1 MDKYI
6 GTLLGGR
13 YEVLDIL
20 GVGGMAVVY
29 KARCRVLNRYV
40 AIKMLKE
47 EFLQD
52 EEFRRRF
59 YNESQAVA
67 KLSHNNIVAVYDVAR
82 TDTQDYIVMEL
93 IDGISLKEYLQKKG
107 HLSWQETV
115 FFAQQIAKGLSHA
128 HSRGIIHQDIKPHN
142 IMLLRDGTVKV
153 TDFGIARLE
162 SNQET
167 RVVQEA
173 IGSVHYIAPEQAK
186 GSSIDAR
193 ADLYSLGV
201 VMYEMLTGK
210 LPFEGDS
217 AVAIVMQHINSVP
230 EMPSKVMPGVPRGMD
245 DIVMHAMCPNVTRRY
260 SSAQELYQD
269 LERIKQNPHTVFGYA
284 AHDSRGDAALFDET
298 RTIGDTNNAYHQP
311 MQQQAYQQQAY
322 QQQAA
327 YQQPQRQQ
335 GYQQQPRQQQQ
346 QGYQQQQRQ
355 QQRSSAQQQRQEYA
369 PRRQQNHHSSNNSNH
384 NKRKKKNNSAGLVFG
399 AIVAIVAVVALVV
412 GGMMLMGGNEED
424 KKDFVTVPYFIGQD
438 IDSILSKQNT
448 DYVDFKI
455 VEASKREYNSSYEE
469 GEVIRQDPTA
479 NKQVAKGT
487 TITLT
492 VCGSKEDEEEQE
504 EGYKLIDFSN
514 MELEEVERLLRQNGL
529 ENAYKVVEE
538 ASDTVEKGYV
548 IRTSPTKGTEV
559 TADDEITIYVSTGK
573 KIETVKVP
581 KVTGMTL
588 DDAKAL
594 LTSYGLTVGQTYN
607 EENDSPVGEVFKQS
621 VSENTEVEKGSK
633 VDLYISTGKKEEET
647 PQTPEEGETGDNNET
662 TPQTGTAK
670 VSVALPDSESCH
682 VVIYLG
688 NQKLAEQTFSPAGGT
703 QTIEVTGPIGE
714 QMLDVYV
721 DGEKRSSTY
730 TFN

>member
-13 YEVLDIL
+13 YEILDIL
-20 GVGGMAVVY
+20 GVGGMAIVY

-230 EMPSKVMPGVPRGMD
+230 EMPSKVMQGVPRGMD

-284 AHDSRGDAALFDET
+284 AHDSRGDAALLDET
-298 RTIGDTNNAYHQP
+298 ITIGSTNNNAYHQP
-311 MQQQAYQQQAY
+311 MQQQGYQHQPRQQ
-322 QQQAA
+322 A

-335 GYQQQPRQQQQ
+335 SSYQHQQPRPQQG
-346 QGYQQQQRQ
+346 GYQQQQRQ
-355 QQRSSAQQQRQEYA
+355 QRPSAQQQRQEYA
-369 PRRQQNHHSSNNSNH
+369 PRRQQNHQSSNSSNH
-384 NKRKKKNNSAGLVFG
+384 NRRKKKNNSSMLVAG
-399 AIVAIVAVVALVV
+399 AIVAIIAVIALVA
-412 GGMMLMGGNEED
+412 GGMMLMNGGSD
-424 KKDFVTVPYFIGQD
+424 KKELATVPYFIGQD
-438 IDSILSKQNT
+438 IDTILSKQNT
-448 DYVDFKI
+448 DYADFKI
-455 VEASKREYNSSYEE
+455 VEAPKREYNSSYKE

-479 NKQVAKGT
+479 NKQVEKGS

-492 VCGSKEDEEEQE
+492 VCGAKDEEEE
-504 EGYKLIDFSN
+504 EKSYELIDFSN
-514 MELEEVERLLRQNGL
+514 MELQEVERLLRQNGL
-529 ENAYKVVEE
+529 EDAYKIVEE
-538 ASDTVEKGYV
+538 SSDTVEKGYV
-548 IRTSPTKGTEV
+548 IRTNPSKGTEV
-559 TADDEITIYVSTGK
+559 TKDDEITIYVSTGK

-588 DDAKAL
+588 DSAKSL
-594 LTSYGLTVGQTYN
+594 LTSYGLDIGQTIN
-607 EENDSPVGEVFKQS
+607 EENDSPVGQVFKQS
-621 VSENTEVEKGSK
+621 ISENTEVQKGTK
-633 VDLYISTGKKEEET
+633 VDLYISTGKQEEQQ
-647 PQTPEEGETGDNNET
+647 PQNPDDGETGNNNNT

-670 VSVALPDSESCH
+670 VSVALPDSESCK

-688 NQKLAEQTFSPAGGT
+688 TQKLAEQTFSPSGGT
-703 QTIEVTGPIGE
+703 QTIEVTGPVGE
-714 QMLDVYV
+714 QMLDIYI
-721 DGEKRSSTY
+721 DGNKTSNTY

>member
-13 YEVLDIL
+13 YEILDIL
-20 GVGGMAVVY
+20 GVGGMAIVY

-217 AVAIVMQHINSVP
+217 AVAIVMQHINAVP
-230 EMPSKVMPGVPRGMD
+230 AMPSQVMPGVPRGMD

-260 SSAQELYQD
+260 ASAQELYQD

-284 AHDSRGDAALFDET
+284 AHDSRGDSALFDQT
-298 RTIGDTNNAYHQP
+298 RTISPNSVYNQQP
-311 MQQQAYQQQAY
+311 SQQRPPQQQAYQQQ
-322 QQQAA
+322 QQRREQMQRP
-327 YQQPQRQQ
+327 QQPARQ
-335 GYQQQPRQQQQ
+335 
-346 QGYQQQQRQ
+346 
-355 QQRSSAQQQRQEYA
+355 QEYA
-369 PRRQQNHHSSNNSNH
+369 PRRQNNNQSSNRY
-384 NKRKKKNNSAGLVFG
+384 RKEKSKKNSSMMFAGV
-399 AIVAIVAVVALVV
+399 VVAVIAVIALVA
-412 GGMMLMGGNEED
+412 GGIILMGGSGND
-424 KKDFVTVPYFIGQD
+424 IVTVPSFIGQD
-438 IDSILSKQNT
+438 IDTILSKQNT
-448 DYVDFKI
+448 DYADFQI
-455 VEASKREYNSSYEE
+455 VESSMREYDSQYEE
-469 GEVIRQDPTA
+469 GEVIRQSPSE
-479 NKQVAKGT
+479 NEKVQKGT
-487 TITLT
+487 RITLT
-492 VCGSKEDEEEQE
+492 VCGPKDEEKQQE
-504 EGYKLIDFSN
+504 EGYKLIDFSD
-514 MELEEVERLLRQNGL
+514 MELEQVERLLEQNGL
-529 ENAYKVVEE
+529 EGAYEIVEE
-538 ASDTVEKGYV
+538 SSDTVEEGYV
-548 IRTSPTKGTEV
+548 IRTTPSKGTVV

-581 KVTGMTL
+581 NVTGMTL
-588 DDAKAL
+588 DSAKSL
-594 LTSYGLTVGQTYN
+594 LSSYGLTVGQTKN
-607 EENDSPVGEVFKQS
+607 EESDSPVGEVFRQS
-621 VSENTEVEKGSK
+621 VAENTEVEKGTAI
-633 VDLYISTGKKEEET
+633 DLYISTGKKQEEQ
-647 PQTPEEGETGDNNET
+647 PQEPNDNNESGENT
-662 TPQTGTAK
+662 DDTPATSQTGTAK

-688 NQKLAEQTFSPAGGT
+688 TQKLAEKTFSPSGGT
-703 QTIEVTGPIGE
+703 QTIDVTGPIGE
-714 QMLDVYV
+714 QMLDIYI
-721 DGEKRSSTY
+721 DGNKTSNTY

>member
-13 YEVLDIL
+13 YEILDIL
-20 GVGGMAVVY
+20 GVGGMAIVY

-230 EMPSKVMPGVPRGMD
+230 EMPSKVMQGVPRGMD

-284 AHDSRGDAALFDET
+284 AHDSRGDAALLDET
-298 RTIGDTNNAYHQP
+298 ITIGSTNNNAYHHQP
-311 MQQQAYQQQAY
+311 MQQQGYQNQPRQQ
-322 QQQAA
+322 A

-335 GYQQQPRQQQQ
+335 SSYQHQQPRPQQG
-346 QGYQQQQRQ
+346 GYQQQQRQ
-355 QQRSSAQQQRQEYA
+355 QRPPAQQQRQEYA
-369 PRRQQNHHSSNNSNH
+369 PRRQQNHQSSNSSNH
-384 NKRKKKNNSAGLVFG
+384 NRRKKKNNSSTIVVG
-399 AIVAIVAVVALVV
+399 AIVAIIAVIALVA
-412 GGMMLMGGNEED
+412 GGMMLMNGGSD
-424 KKDFVTVPYFIGQD
+424 KKTLATVPNFIGQD
-438 IDSILSKQNT
+438 IDTILSKQNT
-448 DYVDFKI
+448 DYADFKI
-455 VEASKREYNSSYEE
+455 VEAPKREYNSSYKE

-479 NKQVAKGT
+479 NKQVEKGS

-492 VCGSKEDEEEQE
+492 VCGAEDDEEEE
-504 EGYKLIDFSN
+504 NSYELIDFSN

-529 ENAYKVVEE
+529 EDAYKIVEE
-538 ASDTVEKGYV
+538 SSDTVEKGYV
-548 IRTSPTKGTEV
+548 IRTNPSKGTEV
-559 TADDEITIYVSTGK
+559 TKDDEITIYVSTGK

-588 DDAKAL
+588 DSAKSL
-594 LTSYGLTVGQTYN
+594 LTSYGLDVGQTIN
-607 EENDSPVGEVFKQS
+607 EENDSPVGQVFKQS
-621 VSENTEVEKGSK
+621 VSENTEVQKGTK
-633 VDLYISTGKKEEET
+633 IDLYISTGKQEEQQ
-647 PQTPEEGETGDNNET
+647 PQNPDDGETGNNNNT
-662 TPQTGTAK
+662 TPQTGTAT
-670 VSVALPDSESCH
+670 VSVALPDSDSCH

-688 NQKLAEQTFSPAGGT
+688 TQKLAEQTFSPSGGT

-714 QMLDVYV
+714 QMLDVYI
-721 DGEKRSSTY
+721 DGNKTSNTY

>member
-230 EMPSKVMPGVPRGMD
+230 EMPSKVMQGVPRGMD

-284 AHDSRGDAALFDET
+284 AHDSRGDAALLDET
-298 RTIGDTNNAYHQP
+298 ITIGSTNNNAYHHQP
-311 MQQQAYQQQAY
+311 MQQQGYQHQPRQQ
-322 QQQAA
+322 A

-335 GYQQQPRQQQQ
+335 SSYQHQQPRPQQG
-346 QGYQQQQRQ
+346 GYQQQQRQ
-355 QQRSSAQQQRQEYA
+355 QRPPAQQQRQEYA
-369 PRRQQNHHSSNNSNH
+369 PRRQQNHQSSNSSNH
-384 NKRKKKNNSAGLVFG
+384 NRRKKKNNSSTIVVG
-399 AIVAIVAVVALVV
+399 AIVAIIAVIALVA
-412 GGMMLMGGNEED
+412 GGMMLMNGGSD
-424 KKDFVTVPYFIGQD
+424 KKTLATVPNFIGQD
-438 IDSILSKQNT
+438 IDTILSKQNT
-448 DYVDFKI
+448 DYADFKI
-455 VEASKREYNSSYEE
+455 VEAPKREYNSSYKE

-479 NKQVAKGT
+479 NKQVEKGS

-492 VCGSKEDEEEQE
+492 VCGAEDDEEEE
-504 EGYKLIDFSN
+504 ENSYELIDFSN

-529 ENAYKVVEE
+529 EDAYKIVEE
-538 ASDTVEKGYV
+538 SSDTVEKGYV
-548 IRTSPTKGTEV
+548 IRTNPSKGTEV
-559 TADDEITIYVSTGK
+559 TKDDEITIYVSTGK

-588 DDAKAL
+588 DSAKSL
-594 LTSYGLTVGQTYN
+594 LTSYGLDVGQTIN
-607 EENDSPVGEVFKQS
+607 EENDSPVGQVFKQS
-621 VSENTEVEKGSK
+621 VSENAEVQKGTK
-633 VDLYISTGKKEEET
+633 IDLYISTGKQEEQQ
-647 PQTPEEGETGDNNET
+647 PQNPDDGETGNNNNT
-662 TPQTGTAK
+662 TPQTGTAT
-670 VSVALPDSESCH
+670 VSVALPDSDSCH

-688 NQKLAEQTFSPAGGT
+688 TQKLAEQTFSPSGGT

-714 QMLDVYV
+714 QMLDVYI
-721 DGEKRSSTY
+721 DGNKTSNTY

>member
-13 YEVLDIL
+13 YEILDIL
-20 GVGGMAVVY
+20 GVGGMAIVY

-230 EMPSKVMPGVPRGMD
+230 EMPSKVMQGVPRGMD

-284 AHDSRGDAALFDET
+284 AHDSRGDAALLDET
-298 RTIGDTNNAYHQP
+298 ITIGSTNNNAYHHQP
-311 MQQQAYQQQAY
+311 MQQQGYQHQPRQQ
-322 QQQAA
+322 A

-335 GYQQQPRQQQQ
+335 SSYQHQQPRPQQG
-346 QGYQQQQRQ
+346 GYQQQQRQ
-355 QQRSSAQQQRQEYA
+355 QRPPAQQQRQEYA
-369 PRRQQNHHSSNNSNH
+369 PRRQQNHQSSNSSNH
-384 NKRKKKNNSAGLVFG
+384 NRRKKKKNSSTIVVG
-399 AIVAIVAVVALVV
+399 AIVAIIAVIALVA
-412 GGMMLMGGNEED
+412 GGMMLMNGGSD
-424 KKDFVTVPYFIGQD
+424 KKALATVPNFIGQD
-438 IDSILSKQNT
+438 IDTILSKQNT
-448 DYVDFKI
+448 DYADFKI
-455 VEASKREYNSSYEE
+455 VEAPKREYNSSYKE

-479 NKQVAKGT
+479 NKQVEKGS

-492 VCGSKEDEEEQE
+492 VCGAEDDEEEE
-504 EGYKLIDFSN
+504 ENSYELIDFSN

-529 ENAYKVVEE
+529 EDAYKIVEE
-538 ASDTVEKGYV
+538 SSDTVEKGYV
-548 IRTSPTKGTEV
+548 IRTNPSKGTEV
-559 TADDEITIYVSTGK
+559 TKNDEITIYVSTGK

-588 DDAKAL
+588 DSAKSL
-594 LTSYGLTVGQTYN
+594 LTSYGLDVGQTIN
-607 EENDSPVGEVFKQS
+607 EENDSPVGQVFKQS
-621 VSENTEVEKGSK
+621 VSENTEVQKGTK
-633 VDLYISTGKKEEET
+633 IDLYISTGKQEEQQ
-647 PQTPEEGETGDNNET
+647 PQNPDDGETGNNNNT
-662 TPQTGTAK
+662 TPQTGTAT
-670 VSVALPDSESCH
+670 VSVALPDSDSCH

-688 NQKLAEQTFSPAGGT
+688 TQKLAEQTFSPSGGT

-714 QMLDVYV
+714 QMLDVYI
-721 DGEKRSSTY
+721 DGNKTSNTY

>member
-13 YEVLDIL
+13 YEILDIL
-20 GVGGMAVVY
+20 GVGGMAIVY

-230 EMPSKVMPGVPRGMD
+230 EMPSKVMQGVPRGMD

-284 AHDSRGDAALFDET
+284 AHDSRGDAALLDET
-298 RTIGDTNNAYHQP
+298 ITIGSTNNNAYYQP
-311 MQQQAYQQQAY
+311 MQQQGYQHQPRQQ
-322 QQQAA
+322 A

-335 GYQQQPRQQQQ
+335 SSYQHQQPRPQQG
-346 QGYQQQQRQ
+346 GYQQQQRQ
-355 QQRSSAQQQRQEYA
+355 QRPSAQQQRQEYA
-369 PRRQQNHHSSNNSNH
+369 PRRQQNHQSSNSSNH
-384 NKRKKKNNSAGLVFG
+384 NRRKKKNNSSMLVAG
-399 AIVAIVAVVALVV
+399 AIVAIIAVIALVA
-412 GGMMLMGGNEED
+412 GGMMLMNGGSD
-424 KKDFVTVPYFIGQD
+424 KKELATVPYFIGQD
-438 IDSILSKQNT
+438 IDTILSKQNT
-448 DYVDFKI
+448 DYADFKI
-455 VEASKREYNSSYEE
+455 VEAPKREYNSSYKE

-479 NKQVAKGT
+479 NKQVEKGS

-492 VCGSKEDEEEQE
+492 VCGAKDEEEE
-504 EGYKLIDFSN
+504 EKSYELIDFSN
-514 MELEEVERLLRQNGL
+514 MELQEVERLLRQNGL
-529 ENAYKVVEE
+529 EDAYKIVEE
-538 ASDTVEKGYV
+538 SSDTVEKGYV
-548 IRTSPTKGTEV
+548 IRTNPSKGTEV
-559 TADDEITIYVSTGK
+559 TKDDEITIYVSTGK

-588 DDAKAL
+588 DSAKSL
-594 LTSYGLTVGQTYN
+594 LTSYGLDIGQTIN
-607 EENDSPVGEVFKQS
+607 EENDSPVGQVFKQS
-621 VSENTEVEKGSK
+621 VSENTEVQKGTK
-633 VDLYISTGKKEEET
+633 IDLYISTGKQEEQQ
-647 PQTPEEGETGDNNET
+647 PQNPDEGESGNNNNT

-670 VSVALPDSESCH
+670 VSVALPDSESCK

-688 NQKLAEQTFSPAGGT
+688 TQKLAEQTFSPSGGT
-703 QTIEVTGPIGE
+703 QTIEVTGPVGE
-714 QMLDVYV
+714 QMLDIYI
-721 DGEKRSSTY
+721 DGNKTSNTY

>member
-6 GTLLGGR
+6 GTVLGGR
-13 YEVLDIL
+13 YEVLDVL
-20 GVGGMAVVY
+20 GVGGMAIVY

-115 FFAQQIAKGLSHA
+115 FFSQQIAKALSHA

-210 LPFEGDS
+210 LPFDGDS

-230 EMPSKVMPGVPRGMD
+230 EMPSKVMQGVPRGMD
-245 DIVMHAMCPNVTRRY
+245 DIVMHAMCPNISRRY
-260 SSAQELYQD
+260 STAQELYQD
-269 LERIKQNPHTVFGYA
+269 LERIKQNPNTIFGYVG
-284 AHDSRGDAALFDET
+284 HDNRGDSVLFDQT
-298 RTIGDTNNAYHQP
+298 RTIGEQG
-311 MQQQAYQQQAY
+311 QYQQQAS
-322 QQQAA
+322 
-327 YQQPQRQQ
+327 QPRQQ
-335 GYQQQPRQQQQ
+335 NYAQPRQQQSYGQPRQ
-346 QGYQQQQRQ
+346 QARPQQNYSQQQRPPQ
-355 QQRSSAQQQRQEYA
+355 AYQSQQRSQQGQGEYA
-369 PRRQQNHHSSNNSNH
+369 PRRQGTNQNANRRRGKPQKSSSPMLI
-384 NKRKKKNNSAGLVFG
+384 AGIV
-399 AIVAIVAVVALVV
+399 VAIVAVIALVA
-412 GGMMLMGGNEED
+412 GGMILMGGGNS
-424 KKDFVTVPYFIGQD
+424 KVTVPNFIGQNIDD
-438 IDSILSKQNT
+438 ILAKKNT
-448 DYVDFKI
+448 DYADFNI
-455 VEASKREYNSSYEE
+455 VEAPEREYNSAYDE
-469 GEVIRQDPTA
+469 GDVIRQDPTK
-479 NKQVAKGT
+479 NSKVEKGT

-492 VCGSKEDEEEQE
+492 VCGAKEDDED
-504 EGYKLIDFSN
+504 EGYKMIDFSD
-514 MELEEVERLLRQNGL
+514 MELDQVKRILEQNDLGDSYTVKEES
-529 ENAYKVVEE
+529 
-538 ASDTVEKGYV
+538 SDTIEKGYV
-548 IRTSPTKGTEV
+548 IRTDPSKGTMV
-559 TADDEITIYVSTGK
+559 TPDDEITIYVSTGK
-573 KIETVKVP
+573 AVQTVKVP
-581 KVTGMTL
+581 SVTGMTL
-588 DDAKAL
+588 DKAKAL
-594 LTSYGLTVGQTYN
+594 LTSYGLSVGQTIN
-607 EENDSPVGEVFKQS
+607 EESDSPVGQVFKQS
-621 VSENTEVEKGSK
+621 ISENTEVDEGTK
-633 VDLYISTGKKEEET
+633 VDLYISTGKKDDEEQPT
-647 PQTPEEGETGDNNET
+647 NPNDNNTSGETTDTPST

-670 VSVALPDSESCH
+670 VSVALPDSDSCH

-688 NQKLAEQTFSPAGGT
+688 TQKLAEKTFSPSGGT
-703 QTIEVTGPIGE
+703 QTIDVTGPLGE
-714 QMLDVYV
+714 QMLDIYI
-721 DGEKRSSTY
+721 DGKKTSNTY

>member
-13 YEVLDIL
+13 YEILDIL
-20 GVGGMAVVY
+20 GVGGMAIVY
-29 KARCRVLNRYV
+29 KARCWVLNRYV

-82 TDTQDYIVMEL
+82 TDKQDYIVMEL

-115 FFAQQIAKGLSHA
+115 FFAQQIAKALSHA

-245 DIVMHAMCPNVTRRY
+245 DIVMHAMCPNVSRRY

-284 AHDSRGDAALFDET
+284 AHDSRGDASLFDET
-298 RTIGDTNNAYHQP
+298 RTIGTTNNQ
-311 MQQQAYQQQAY
+311 
-322 QQQAA
+322 
-327 YQQPQRQQ
+327 YQQPI
-335 GYQQQPRQQQQ
+335 QQQV
-346 QGYQQQQRQ
+346 YHHQQQQRQ
-355 QQRSSAQQQRQEYA
+355 HNYQSQRPQQSYQHRQQQQRPQQRQEYA
-369 PRRQQNHHSSNNSNH
+369 PKRQPNHQNHQNSNNSNH
-384 NKRKKKNNSAGLVFG
+384 NRRKKKNGSSTLVAG
-399 AIVAIVAVVALVV
+399 AIVAIVAVIALVV
-412 GGMMLMGGNEED
+412 GGMMLMGGGGEQKNL
-424 KKDFVTVPYFIGQD
+424 VSVPNFIGQN
-438 IDSILSKQNT
+438 IDAVLLKQDT

-455 VEASKREYNSSYEE
+455 VEASKREYNSLYKE
-469 GEVIRQDPTA
+469 GDIIRQEPNA
-479 NKQVAKGT
+479 NEQVQKGT

-492 VCGSKEDEEEQE
+492 VCGAEEEQQNE
-504 EGYKLIDFSN
+504 EKQSYKMIDFSN

-529 ENAYKVVEE
+529 EGAYKIVEE
-538 ASDTVEKGYV
+538 ANDAVEKGYV
-548 IRTSPTKGTEV
+548 IRTTPSKGTEV

-588 DDAKAL
+588 DSAKSL
-594 LTSYGLTVGQTYN
+594 LTSYGLTIGQTHN
-607 EENDSPVGEVFKQS
+607 EENDSPVGQVFKQS
-621 VSENTEVEKGSK
+621 VAENTEVEKGTK
-633 VDLYISTGKKEEET
+633 VDLYISTGKQQQEEQ
-647 PQTPEEGETGDNNET
+647 PQTPEEGGETVDNNNTST

-670 VSVALPDSESCH
+670 VSVALPDSESCR

-688 NQKLAEQTFSPAGGT
+688 TQKLAEQTFSPSGGT
-703 QTIEVTGPIGE
+703 QTIDVTGPIGE
-714 QMLDVYV
+714 QMLDIYI
-721 DGEKRSSTY
+721 DGNKTSNTY

>member
-13 YEVLDIL
+13 YEILDIL
-20 GVGGMAVVY
+20 GVGGMAIVY

-217 AVAIVMQHINSVP
+217 AVAIVMQHINAVP
-230 EMPSKVMPGVPRGMD
+230 AMPSQVMPGVPRGMD

-260 SSAQELYQD
+260 ASAQELYQD

-284 AHDSRGDAALFDET
+284 AHDSRGDSALFDQT
-298 RTIGDTNNAYHQP
+298 RTISTNSVYNQQP
-311 MQQQAYQQQAY
+311 SQQRPPQQQAYQQQ
-322 QQQAA
+322 QQRREQMQRP
-327 YQQPQRQQ
+327 QQPARQ
-335 GYQQQPRQQQQ
+335 
-346 QGYQQQQRQ
+346 
-355 QQRSSAQQQRQEYA
+355 QEYA
-369 PRRQQNHHSSNNSNH
+369 PRRQNNNQSSNRY
-384 NKRKKKNNSAGLVFG
+384 RKEKSKKNSSMMFAGV
-399 AIVAIVAVVALVV
+399 VVAVIAVIALVA
-412 GGMMLMGGNEED
+412 GGIILMGGSGND
-424 KKDFVTVPYFIGQD
+424 IVTVPSFIGQD
-438 IDSILSKQNT
+438 IDTILSKQNT
-448 DYVDFKI
+448 DYADFQI
-455 VEASKREYNSSYEE
+455 VESSMREYDSQYEE
-469 GEVIRQDPTA
+469 GEVIRQSPSE
-479 NKQVAKGT
+479 NEKVQKGT
-487 TITLT
+487 RITLT
-492 VCGSKEDEEEQE
+492 VCGPKDEEKQQE
-504 EGYKLIDFSN
+504 EGYKLIDFSD
-514 MELEEVERLLRQNGL
+514 MELEQVERLLEQNGL
-529 ENAYKVVEE
+529 EGAYEIVEE
-538 ASDTVEKGYV
+538 SSDTVEEGYV
-548 IRTSPTKGTEV
+548 IRTTPSKGTVV

-581 KVTGMTL
+581 NVTGMTL
-588 DDAKAL
+588 DSAKSL
-594 LTSYGLTVGQTYN
+594 LSSYGLTVGQTKN
-607 EENDSPVGEVFKQS
+607 EESDSPVGEVFRQS
-621 VSENTEVEKGSK
+621 VAENTEVEKGTAI
-633 VDLYISTGKKEEET
+633 DLYISTGKKQEEQ
-647 PQTPEEGETGDNNET
+647 PQEPNDNNESGENT
-662 TPQTGTAK
+662 DDTPATSQTGTAK

-688 NQKLAEQTFSPAGGT
+688 TQKLAEKTFSPSGGT
-703 QTIEVTGPIGE
+703 QTIDVTGPIGE
-714 QMLDVYV
+714 QMLDIYI
-721 DGEKRSSTY
+721 DGNKTSNTY

>member
-13 YEVLDIL
+13 YEILDIL
-20 GVGGMAVVY
+20 GVGGMAIVY

-230 EMPSKVMPGVPRGMD
+230 EMPSKVMQGVPRGMD

-284 AHDSRGDAALFDET
+284 AHDSRGDAALLDET
-298 RTIGDTNNAYHQP
+298 ITIGSTNNNAYYQP
-311 MQQQAYQQQAY
+311 MQQQGYQHQPRQQ
-322 QQQAA
+322 A

-335 GYQQQPRQQQQ
+335 SSYQHQQPRPQQG
-346 QGYQQQQRQ
+346 GYQQQQRQ
-355 QQRSSAQQQRQEYA
+355 QRPSAQQQRQEYA
-369 PRRQQNHHSSNNSNH
+369 PRRQQNHQSSNSSNH
-384 NKRKKKNNSAGLVFG
+384 NRRKKKNNSSMLVAG
-399 AIVAIVAVVALVV
+399 AIVAIIAVIALVA
-412 GGMMLMGGNEED
+412 GGMMLMNGGSD
-424 KKDFVTVPYFIGQD
+424 KKELATVPYFIGQD
-438 IDSILSKQNT
+438 IDTILSKQNT
-448 DYVDFKI
+448 DYADFKI
-455 VEASKREYNSSYEE
+455 VEAPKREYNSSYKE

-479 NKQVAKGT
+479 NKQVEKGS

-492 VCGSKEDEEEQE
+492 VCGAKDEEEE
-504 EGYKLIDFSN
+504 EKSYELIDFSN

-529 ENAYKVVEE
+529 EDAYKIVEE
-538 ASDTVEKGYV
+538 SSDTVEKGYV
-548 IRTSPTKGTEV
+548 IRTNPSKGTEV
-559 TADDEITIYVSTGK
+559 TKDDEITIYVSTGK

-588 DDAKAL
+588 DSAKSL
-594 LTSYGLTVGQTYN
+594 LTSYGLDIGQTIN
-607 EENDSPVGEVFKQS
+607 EENDSPVGQVFKQS
-621 VSENTEVEKGSK
+621 VSENTEVQKGTK
-633 VDLYISTGKKEEET
+633 IDLYISTGKQEEQQ
-647 PQTPEEGETGDNNET
+647 PQNPDEGESGNNNNT

-670 VSVALPDSESCH
+670 VSVALPDSESCK

-688 NQKLAEQTFSPAGGT
+688 TQKLAEQTFSPSGGT
-703 QTIEVTGPIGE
+703 QTIEVTGPVGE
-714 QMLDVYV
+714 QMLDIYI
-721 DGEKRSSTY
+721 DGNKTSNTY

>member
-13 YEVLDIL
+13 YEILDIL
-20 GVGGMAVVY
+20 GVGGMAIVY

-230 EMPSKVMPGVPRGMD
+230 EMPSKVMQGVPRGMD

-284 AHDSRGDAALFDET
+284 AHDSRGDAALLDET
-298 RTIGDTNNAYHQP
+298 ITIGSTNNNAYHHQP
-311 MQQQAYQQQAY
+311 MQQQGYQNQPRQQ
-322 QQQAA
+322 A

-335 GYQQQPRQQQQ
+335 SSYQHQQPRPQ
-346 QGYQQQQRQ
+346 QGGYQQQRQ
-355 QQRSSAQQQRQEYA
+355 QRPPAQQQRQEYA
-369 PRRQQNHHSSNNSNH
+369 PRRQQNHQSSNSSNH
-384 NKRKKKNNSAGLVFG
+384 NRRKKKNNSSTIIVG
-399 AIVAIVAVVALVV
+399 AIVAIIAVIALVA
-412 GGMMLMGGNEED
+412 GGMMLMNGDSD
-424 KKDFVTVPYFIGQD
+424 KKTLATVPNFIGQD
-438 IDSILSKQNT
+438 IDTILSKQNT
-448 DYVDFKI
+448 DYADFKI
-455 VEASKREYNSSYEE
+455 VEAPKREYNSSYKE

-479 NKQVAKGT
+479 NKQVEKGS

-492 VCGSKEDEEEQE
+492 VCGAEDDEEEE
-504 EGYKLIDFSN
+504 ENSYELIDFSN

-529 ENAYKVVEE
+529 EDAYKIVEE
-538 ASDTVEKGYV
+538 SSDTVEKGYV
-548 IRTSPTKGTEV
+548 IRTNPSKGTEV
-559 TADDEITIYVSTGK
+559 TKDDEITIYVSTGK

-588 DDAKAL
+588 DIAKSL
-594 LTSYGLTVGQTYN
+594 LTSYGLDVGQTIN
-607 EENDSPVGEVFKQS
+607 EENDSPVGQVFKQS
-621 VSENTEVEKGSK
+621 VSENTEVQKGTK
-633 VDLYISTGKKEEET
+633 IDLYISTGKQEEQQ
-647 PQTPEEGETGDNNET
+647 PQNPDDGETGNNNNT
-662 TPQTGTAK
+662 TPQTGTAT
-670 VSVALPDSESCH
+670 VSVALPDSDSCH

-688 NQKLAEQTFSPAGGT
+688 TQKLAEQTFSPSGGT

-714 QMLDVYV
+714 QMLDVYI
-721 DGEKRSSTY
+721 DGNKTSNTY

>member
-13 YEVLDIL
+13 YEILDIL
-20 GVGGMAVVY
+20 GIGGMAIVY

-217 AVAIVMQHINSVP
+217 AVAIVMQHINSIP
-230 EMPSKVMPGVPRGMD
+230 EMPSKVMAGVPRGMD

-260 SSAQELYQD
+260 ASAQELYQD

-298 RTIGDTNNAYHQP
+298 RTIGASNNSYQQP
-311 MQQQAYQQQAY
+311 MQQQVYR
-322 QQQAA
+322 
-327 YQQPQRQQ
+327 QPQRQQ
-335 GYQQQPRQQQQ
+335 PY
-346 QGYQQQQRQ
+346 QQQRQ
-355 QQRSSAQQQRQEYA
+355 QQPRPQQRQEYA
-369 PRRQQNHHSSNNSNH
+369 PKRQQNHQSSNSSNNNR
-384 NKRKKKNNSAGLVFG
+384 RKKKNNSSMLVAG
-399 AIVAIVAVVALVV
+399 AIVAIIAVIALVA
-412 GGMMLMGGNEED
+412 GGMMLINGGSDNKEL
-424 KKDFVTVPYFIGQD
+424 VTVPNFLGQD
-438 IDSILSKQNT
+438 IDTILSKQNT
-448 DYVDFKI
+448 DYADFKI
-455 VEASKREYNSSYEE
+455 VEAPKREYNSSYKE

-479 NKQVAKGT
+479 NKQVEKGS

-492 VCGSKEDEEEQE
+492 VCGSEDDEEEE
-504 EGYKLIDFSN
+504 SYKLIDFSN

-529 ENAYKVVEE
+529 EGSYKIVEE
-538 ASDTVEKGYV
+538 SSDTVEKGYV
-548 IRTSPTKGTEV
+548 IRTSPSKGTEV
-559 TADDEITIYVSTGK
+559 TSDDEITIYVSTGK
-573 KIETVKVP
+573 KVETVKVP

-588 DDAKAL
+588 DSAKSL
-594 LTSYGLTVGQTYN
+594 LTSYGLEIGQTIN
-607 EENDSPVGEVFKQS
+607 EENDSPVGQVFKQS
-621 VSENTEVEKGSK
+621 VSENTEVEKGTK
-633 VDLYISTGKKEEET
+633 IDLYVSTGKQEEQQ
-647 PQTPEEGETGDNNET
+647 PQNPDDGESGNNNNT

-670 VSVALPDSESCH
+670 VSVALPDSESCK

-688 NQKLAEQTFSPAGGT
+688 TQKLAEQTFSPAGGT

-714 QMLDVYV
+714 QMLDIYI
-721 DGEKRSSTY
+721 DGNKTSNTY